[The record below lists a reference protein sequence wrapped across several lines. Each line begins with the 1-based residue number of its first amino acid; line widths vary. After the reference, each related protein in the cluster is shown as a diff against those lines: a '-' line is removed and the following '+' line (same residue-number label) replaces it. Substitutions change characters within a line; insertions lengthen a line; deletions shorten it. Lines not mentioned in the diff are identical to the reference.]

1 MFYHDIPKVSFDLTG
16 DTVPRDRTFLAT
28 MSFRVRSEAC
38 HARLGL
44 GVGYYETWMNNDEHR
59 LLNRQLHGE
68 NMREL
73 VLSYIYTIV
82 CILYNLNKTLAIIH
96 ESMIFYN
103 CRWRPFLPTLIWRF
117 RHCEDPR
124 SSLGWQKL
132 SRSATPWLRKPT
144 KKTWESNFGD
154 VVCWDLKGLRELNCG
169 GFHKLLRFA
178 VIQNQNCTKWSC
190 TWTLAH
196 SSNDELYPHV
206 GYVGTNP
213 SYFSSYLVKDG

>member
-73 VLSYIYTIV
+73 VLSYIYTII

-103 CRWRPFLPTLIWRF
+103 CR
-117 RHCEDPR
+117 
-124 SSLGWQKL
+124 
-132 SRSATPWLRKPT
+132 
-144 KKTWESNFGD
+144 
-154 VVCWDLKGLRELNCG
+154 
-169 GFHKLLRFA
+169 
-178 VIQNQNCTKWSC
+178 
-190 TWTLAH
+190 
-196 SSNDELYPHV
+196 
-206 GYVGTNP
+206 
-213 SYFSSYLVKDG
+213 